1 MRIVRLLAAAT
12 AAFAYLLVALSPI
25 VRITGSGMGCGDH
38 WPLCNGR
45 LIPRLDNLA
54 VMIEWGHRMAV
65 VGLTALVVGLL
76 AAAWA
81 FRRAPGVAGPGGVLR
96 PAALAALLL
105 VIQSLLGA
113 VTVWLELPA
122 GAVVIHM
129 LNAMALLAA
138 SLVAAFRAFRHP
150 AVPAVTSRSRGSPAA
165 FVAAGLGAV
174 ALLLGALTANLHAGT
189 ACQGFPLCSGRPWP
203 EAGGGLAVLHWSHRL
218 VAYAL
223 ALHLVGMVIGVWRR
237 GEHARVRVTVSVAAG
252 VMALH
257 VAVAALMVLQFLR
270 LGLRATHAALGALVW
285 ASLVAACVIDRAG
298 PSAAMAQRTGSTG
311 QTKSPRR
318 DPGGSDRR

>member
-12 AAFAYLLVALSPI
+12 AVLAYLLVALSPI

-65 VGLTALVVGLL
+65 VGLTGLVVALL

-81 FRRAPGVAGPGGVLR
+81 FRREPGVGGPGGILR
-96 PAALAALLL
+96 PAGLAAVLL
-105 VIQSLLGA
+105 VVQSLLGA

-122 GAVVIHM
+122 GVVVVHL

-138 SLVAAFRAFRHP
+138 ALVAALRAFHP
-150 AVPAVTSRSRGSPAA
+150 PGAAPLPSGSRSGRSAL
-165 FVAAGLGAV
+165 VAAGLAAL
-174 ALLLGALTANLHAGT
+174 ALLLGGLTANLHAGT
-189 ACQGFPLCSGRPWP
+189 ACLGFPLCGGRLWPSSGD
-203 EAGGGLAVLHWSHRL
+203 GLAVLHWVHRL

-223 ALHLVGMVIGVWRR
+223 ALHLLAMVIGVWRR
-237 GEHARVRVTVSVAAG
+237 GEPVRVRIAAALAAG
-252 VMALH
+252 VLGLH
-257 VAVAALMVLQFLR
+257 VAVAAFMVLRFLP
-270 LGLRATHAALGALVW
+270 LGLRAAHAALGALVW
-285 ASLVAACVIDRAG
+285 TSLVGFLWITRRTPAPRAG
-298 PSAAMAQRTGSTG
+298 A
-311 QTKSPRR
+311 
-318 DPGGSDRR
+318 

>member
-54 VMIEWGHRMAV
+54 VTIEWGHRMAV
-65 VGLTALVVGLL
+65 VGLTALVVALL

-81 FRRAPGVAGPGGVLR
+81 FRRAPGAAGPGGVLR
-96 PAALAALLL
+96 PATLAAVLL
-105 VIQSLLGA
+105 VVQSLLGA
-113 VTVWLELPA
+113 VTVWLELPT
-122 GAVVIHM
+122 GVVVIHL

-138 SLVAAFRAFRHP
+138 ALVAALRTFHRGEAP
-150 AVPAVTSRSRGSPAA
+150 VAASGSRSGPSAY
-165 FVAAGLGAV
+165 VAAGLGGV

-189 ACQGFPLCSGRPWP
+189 ACQGFPLCNGRVWP
-203 EAGGGLAVLHWSHRL
+203 AAGAAGLVHLHWMHRL

-223 ALHLVGMVIGVWRR
+223 ALHLAGMVIGTWRR
-237 GEHARVRVTVSVAAG
+237 DEATRVRWATALAAG
-252 VMALH
+252 VLALH
-257 VAVAALMVLQFLR
+257 VAVAAAMVLEFLP
-270 LGLRATHAALGALVW
+270 LALRATHAALGALLWVTLVYLTW
-285 ASLVAACVIDRAG
+285 TVAGTATPRAERAAPNGASR
-298 PSAAMAQRTGSTG
+298 
-311 QTKSPRR
+311 
-318 DPGGSDRR
+318 

>member
-1 MRIVRLLAAAT
+1 MRIVRFLAAAT

-65 VGLTALVVGLL
+65 VGLTGLFVALL

-81 FRRAPGVAGPGGVLR
+81 FRRQPGVAGPGSVLR
-96 PAALAALLL
+96 PAMLAGVLL
-105 VIQSLLGA
+105 VVQSLLGA

-122 GAVVIHM
+122 GVVVIHL

-138 SLVAAFRAFRHP
+138 ALVAAARAFERQESPREP
-150 AVPAVTSRSRGSPAA
+150 ADARVGRSALVGAA
-165 FVAAGLGAV
+165 LAGL
-174 ALLLGALTANLHAGT
+174 ALLLGGLTANLHAGT
-189 ACQGFPLCSGRPWP
+189 ACQGFPLCNGRLWP
-203 EAGGGLAVLHWSHRL
+203 SSGGGLAVLHWTHRL

-223 ALHLVGMVIGVWRR
+223 ALHLLGMIIAVRRRRQPARIVIETGIALGVL
-237 GEHARVRVTVSVAAG
+237 AF
-252 VMALH
+252 H
-257 VAVAALMVLQFLR
+257 VAVAAAMVGLFLP
-270 LGLRATHAALGALVW
+270 LGLRVAHAALGTLVW
-285 ASLVAACVIDRAG
+285 AVLVHLVRETGGGRAPAAA
-298 PSAAMAQRTGSTG
+298 
-311 QTKSPRR
+311 
-318 DPGGSDRR
+318 